1 MGQCAMNNLN
11 IIVLYGGEGGER
23 EVSLRSGEA
32 VHRVIQESWNR
43 TNLVDMNGL
52 KLPETVRG
60 ENTIVFPVLHGGF
73 GEDGRLQELLDKKG
87 VVYAG
92 SCARASRNCIN
103 KATTKDLAQAAG
115 LKIVPGFLYNPLDDV
130 DLDYELGKIGDD
142 IVVKPA
148 EGGSSVGLQ
157 FIKGKGKIKEHL
169 ENLPYED
176 WIVEK
181 RIQGR
186 EMSVGILRGKAMGV
200 VEIQPK
206 DGAYD
211 FEHKYSNGM
220 TDYIYPAPL
229 TDKQQQAI
237 TTAAETIFRAC
248 NCRDFAR
255 ADFILREN
263 CKRWEVLLLEVNTL
277 PGMTENSLLPMS
289 AQCAGRNFPGLVS
302 DMLAPAIERFQH
314 KWA

>member
-1 MGQCAMNNLN
+1 MNNLN

-43 TNLVDMNGL
+43 TNLVDMTGL
-52 KLPETVRG
+52 RLPQSVR
-60 ENTIVFPVLHGGF
+60 EDNTIVFPVFHGGF
-73 GEDGRLQELLDKKG
+73 GEDGRLQELLEKQG

-103 KATTKDLAQAAG
+103 KATTKDLAMAAG
-115 LKIVPGFLYNPLDDV
+115 LKIVPGFMYNPLDDV
-130 DLDYELGKIGDD
+130 DLDYELGKIGED

-157 FIKGKGKIKEHL
+157 FLKGKANIQEHL

-176 WIVEK
+176 WIVEE

-186 EMSVGILRGKAMGV
+186 EMSVGILNGKALGV
-200 VEIQPK
+200 VEIKPK

-211 FEHKYSNGM
+211 YEHKYQTGM

-229 TDKQQQAI
+229 TDKQQKAI
-237 TTAAETIFRAC
+237 SAAAETIFRAC

-289 AQCAGRNFPGLVS
+289 AMCAGRDFTHLVS